1 LSKSSYPT
9 NKAKL
14 GFQTGKMKRLILLL
28 SICVI
33 SSESWSN
40 CVGDCVT
47 GYGIYTSQNGDKYS
61 GQWKGG
67 TWSGYGTLTLISGNG
82 YFGQFED
89 GKFNGT
95 GTYTWPD
102 GRKYI
107 GQFKDDLFNGQGT
120 YTWPNG
126 EKYVGRFEGGDFNG
140 QGTYTWPDGEKYV
153 GRFEGGDFNGQ
164 GTFTRPN
171 GEKHVGQFK
180 DDLANGPGVTTY
192 EDGRRYVGQ
201 FKNGNVIPGQGV
213 EYLPDGRQ
221 LIFEGEV
228 KLHASNGKVLRTN
241 VPENELDAIRLES
254 VANKRR
260 DDELL
265 AKEQRQN
272 KILILGIQKHLIE
285 NQYLSGVADGIS
297 GKNTSIALAK
307 FYQDTQVTRPSLDDY
322 STITD
327 DLKSAFLSA
336 NGSCSNNSAS
346 QSKYTVC
353 FNNVKKISVTSQ
365 EDLKRSTL
373 EQQRIEKEAAE
384 QLAAEKSIRVAAVT
398 CAVIRETRQMDSA
411 IRVREVNNAR
421 ESIGALPYTLG
432 DEIIVD
438 AVKYG
443 LCKDLVLDDNFVT
456 KLKSAHEVEKALK
469 AERDRMARE
478 KRAAE
483 ERIAAEK
490 RAEKRA
496 EKVRVAAEKR
506 AEEETIA
513 EERREEARRI
523 ISDLMTGDFIDF
535 HGVKLDLNYYIV
547 ELDKNQQGRNMEV
560 GDKLLEIRST
570 PIDFLLIAHYVTRDF
585 SDDPSSL
592 LVTLERNGERKTRSI
607 GIR

>member
-1 LSKSSYPT
+1 
-9 NKAKL
+9 
-14 GFQTGKMKRLILLL
+14 MKRLILLL
-28 SICVI
+28 SICII

-107 GQFKDDLFNGQGT
+107 GQFKDDLFKGQGTYTWPDGRKYIGQFEDELINGQGT

-140 QGTYTWPDGEKYV
+140 QGTYTWPNGEKYV

-164 GTFTRPN
+164 GTYTWPY
-171 GEKHVGQFK
+171 GKKHVGHFK

-201 FKNGNVIPGQGV
+201 FKDGNLIPGQGV

-265 AKEQRQN
+265 AIEQRQN
-272 KILILGIQKHLIE
+272 KSLILGIQKQLIE

-297 GKNTSIALAK
+297 GRNTSIALAK

-336 NGSCSNNSAS
+336 NGSCSNNSAN

-365 EDLKRSTL
+365 EDLKGSAL

-443 LCKDLVLDDNFVT
+443 LCEDLVLDDNFVA

-478 KRAAE
+478 KRAA
-483 ERIAAEK
+483 R
-490 RAEKRA
+490 R
-496 EKVRVAAEKR
+496 
-506 AEEETIA
+506 
-513 EERREEARRI
+513 RRE
-523 ISDLMTGDFIDF
+523 
-535 HGVKLDLNYYIV
+535 
-547 ELDKNQQGRNMEV
+547 
-560 GDKLLEIRST
+560 
-570 PIDFLLIAHYVTRDF
+570 
-585 SDDPSSL
+585 
-592 LVTLERNGERKTRSI
+592 
-607 GIR
+607 